1 MIAAVFG
8 SSGGIG
14 RAMTEETLRRGGY
27 DRVFAISRSGQKIAG
42 ADPLKADFLDEADL
56 HAVAET
62 LGTAGPVAL
71 CVVANGLLSDGAS
84 LQPEKSWRHQSA
96 EAFQRVLM
104 ANTVAPALIAK
115 HVLPLTPR
123 NGRSVFTA
131 LSARVGSISDNRLGG
146 WHAYRASKAALNMLM
161 RNYAIEQARRAP
173 EGICVSLHPGTVDTA
188 LSRPFRAGGGEGKLF
203 KPAQA
208 AEFLMNVI
216 EGLSPADT
224 GKRFD
229 WAGKEIPA

>member
-14 RAMTEETLRRGGY
+14 QALTEELLRRGGH
-27 DRVFAISRSGQKIAG
+27 DRVFAISRSGAAIDG
-42 ADPLKADFLDEADL
+42 ADALKADFLNEEDL
-56 HAVAET
+56 AAAAET
-62 LGTAGPVAL
+62 LRAAGPVTL
-71 CVVANGLLSDGAS
+71 CIVASGILSDGPG

-96 EAFQRVLM
+96 DAFQRVFA

-123 NGRSVFTA
+123 KGRSVFAA

-146 WHAYRASKAALNMLM
+146 WHAYRASKSALNMLV

-173 EGICVSLHPGTVDTA
+173 EGICVSLHPGTVDTG
-188 LSRPFRAGGGEGKLF
+188 LSRPFQSGVAEDRLF
-203 KPAQA
+203 SPAQSA
-208 AEFLMNVI
+208 GYLIDVI
-216 EGLSPADT
+216 SRLTPEDS
-224 GKRFD
+224 GKCFD
-229 WAGKEIPA
+229 WAGKEVPA